1 MYLSHFGLTHQP
13 FAITPD
19 PRFLYLSERY
29 REALAHLLYG
39 VGAGGGFVLLT
50 GEVGTGKTT
59 LCRGLLEQL
68 PADVDAALVINPSLG
83 ADELIDA
90 ICDELGVAR
99 PAAGSGKAR
108 VDQLNRH
115 LLAVHASGR
124 RSVLII
130 DEAQLLGPEA
140 LEQVRLLTNLETHT
154 DKLLQ
159 VILIGQPEL
168 RSLLA
173 RPGLRQLAQ
182 RITARYHLEPL
193 TRAEV
198 DAYIDHRLRLAG
210 ADGSLFERRAKGC
223 IQRASRGIPRLI
235 NSICDRALLGAYA
248 QGAAR
253 VGAGTARRAAAEVLG
268 QVPRGRGWH
277 AWLALPLLAAA
288 GLGGWLYATQLR
300 DLEPA
305 LDLAVAP
312 SASRTA
318 PAATPAP
325 LETASASAPPPATA
339 PAATPPAAALAAA
352 LHTDRGAALAR
363 LAQLW
368 DPAAAK
374 VASACGTLPAAGLAC
389 FSGQGSWTALRA
401 LDRPAVLT
409 LTAPGTSAL
418 PAYAVAVAV
427 AGDRVELLAA
437 DGSRQSVDR
446 DTLLAAWFGRFDL
459 VWQPP
464 GVPLLRRGDR
474 GPAVS
479 WLRARLDDRAP
490 ASADPLLFDADLEER
505 VLAFQQAHDL
515 TADGLVGQ
523 QTMLQLDLLAGPGP
537 RLARAED

>member
-1 MYLSHFGLTHQP
+1 MYLSHFGLTHAP

-90 ICDELGVAR
+90 IGDELGVAR

-154 DKLLQ
+154 AKLLQ

-168 RSLLA
+168 RRLLA

-210 ADGSLFERRAKGC
+210 ADGSLFEPRAKGC

-248 QGAAR
+248 QGSDR
-253 VGAGTARRAAAEVLG
+253 VGVRTARRAAAEVLG
-268 QVPRGRGWH
+268 QVPRGRGRH
-277 AWLALPLLAAA
+277 VWLALPLLAAA

-305 LDLAVAP
+305 IDLADAP
-312 SASRTA
+312 SASRAA

-325 LETASASAPPPATA
+325 LETVSVPVPPPAAPPP
-339 PAATPPAAALAAA
+339 ATPPAAALAPA
-352 LHTDRGAALAR
+352 LHADRGAALAS

-368 DPAAAK
+368 DPTAAGI
-374 VASACGTLPAAGLAC
+374 VGACDTLPAAGLAC
-389 FSGQGSWTALRA
+389 FSGQGSWAALRA

-409 LTAPGTSAL
+409 LTAPGVSTR

-437 DGSRQSVDR
+437 DGSRRSVDR

-474 GPAVS
+474 GPAVA
-479 WLRARLDDRAP
+479 WLRARLDDRAS
-490 ASADPLLFDADLEER
+490 ARADPLRFDADLEAR

-537 RLARAED
+537 RLAHAED